1 MRKHRVSAYGVA
13 MLVVAGLMAGCSSST
28 PSEAMLPIGFSQRS
42 DVPYIIGRIAR
53 RTTENGQ
60 TRLLVRARD
69 GSSSRVPEAV
79 VTVGSATL
87 MKWSDG
93 DAATRDNLR
102 IGLGVMVWV
111 SGPELRS
118 LPPQV
123 TADAVLLMR

>member
-1 MRKHRVSAYGVA
+1 MRNCRVRVWGLA
-13 MLVVAGLMAGCSSST
+13 LWVVAGCLAGCGSST

-42 DVPYIIGRIAR
+42 DVPYIIGRIVR

-93 DAATRDNLR
+93 DAATRNALR
-102 IGLGVMVWV
+102 AGLTVMVWV
-111 SGPELRS
+111 SGAELRS

>member
-1 MRKHRVSAYGVA
+1 MRNYRVSMGGLA
-13 MLVVAGLMAGCSSST
+13 MLVVAGVLAGCGSST
-28 PSEAMLPIGFSQRS
+28 PAEATLPIGFSQRS
-42 DVPYIIGRIAR
+42 DVPYIIGRIVR

-79 VTVGSATL
+79 VTVAPATL

-93 DAATRDNLR
+93 DAATRADLR
-102 IGLGVMVWV
+102 VGLGVMVWV
-111 SGPELRS
+111 SGAELRS

-123 TADAVLLMR
+123 AADAVLLVR